1 MFSLADAGAPS
12 SAAVVP
18 YGKSSYYPMYRPM
31 RNFARGSRY
40 RPYGRRRFGG
50 YRGNRSYR
58 GRGRMLRINTKSSFP
73 EVKIFTELSATDQE
87 PVASDDP
94 FIATMTDGIEQGVT
108 GGARLGVVV
117 TPKTISIKAVFTA
130 LEPVSIAWYVVEWR
144 LSQLMSPF
152 SGAGFLGTPD
162 DIVSHSAYADR
173 PNYKILKSGQM
184 SLVPRSGGA
193 QSDKAYLRCSIKPQ
207 RNCYWQA
214 AGAASASKNH
224 IFFYAFSDLDA
235 ASTPP
240 TINFASRF
248 YFSDA

>member
-40 RPYGRRRFGG
+40 RGYGRRRFGG
-50 YRGNRSYR
+50 YRGYR
-58 GRGRMLRINTKSSFP
+58 GRGRMLRINTKKSFP
-73 EVKIFTELSATDQE
+73 EVKIVSEISDTDQD
-87 PVASDDP
+87 PVASDNP
-94 FIATMTDGIEQGVT
+94 FIATMSSEIPQGVT

-117 TPKTISIKAVFTA
+117 TPKTLSIKAVFTA
-130 LEPVSIAWYVVEWR
+130 LEPCSIAWYVVEWR

-152 SGAGFLGTPD
+152 SGGGFLGTPD

-173 PNYKILKSGQM
+173 PNYKILKSGQL

-193 QSDKAYLRCSIKPQ
+193 QSDKAYLRCSVKPQ
-207 RNCYWQA
+207 RNMFWQGG
-214 AGAASASKNH
+214 GAADATKNH
-224 IFFYAFSDLDA
+224 LFFYAFSDLDA

-240 TINFASRF
+240 TINFSSRL
-248 YFSDA
+248 YFTDA

>member
-12 SAAVVP
+12 SAALVP
-18 YGKSSYYPMYRPM
+18 YGKRSAYPMYRQM
-31 RNFARGSRY
+31 RNFAGRPRY
-40 RPYGRRRFGG
+40 RGYGRRRFGG
-50 YRGNRSYR
+50 YRGYR
-58 GRGRMLRINTKSSFP
+58 NRGRMLRINTKKSFP
-73 EVKIFTELSATDQE
+73 EVKVLTEISATDQE

-94 FIATMTDGIEQGVT
+94 FIATMTTELPQGVLGT
-108 GGARLGVVV
+108 ARLGVQV

-130 LEPVSIAWYVVEWR
+130 AEPVSIAWYVVEWR
-144 LSQLMSPF
+144 LSQLMTPF
-152 SGAGFLGTPD
+152 SGGGFLGSPD
-162 DIVSHSAYADR
+162 DITSHSAYADR

-207 RNCYWQA
+207 RDLFWQS
-214 AGAASASKNH
+214 GDSASATKNH

-240 TINFASRF
+240 TINFNSRL
-248 YFSDA
+248 YFTDA